1 MPTVSGIRR
10 KPAYGGAEISLF
22 SVNNSVSQSGTFGSA
37 EGMVS
42 YHWSLS
48 WDDSGFT
55 GNPGDWYAGPEN
67 GIIHIDNGASDLE
80 GLPNSLYGVI
90 AEYRIEAGKTN
101 CTTYVQV

>member
-22 SVNNSVSQSGTFGSA
+22 SINNSVSQSGTFGSA

-48 WDDSGFT
+48 WDESGFS
-55 GNPGDWYAGPEN
+55 GVVGDWYVGPPNYNVTKAG
-67 GIIHIDNGASDLE
+67 DLE
-80 GLPNSLYGVI
+80 GLSDLHYGAI
-90 AEYRIEAGKTN
+90 AEYRVNANHTN
-101 CTTYVQV
+101 CTTYEQTTP